1 LPSLSFCELLH
12 AVSPLGAALVP
23 LNTLLPVPE
32 QRLQACAAGALLAE
46 RVEDWVSAAARERP
60 GHQAVVADDGVLTY
74 GELDEAASRA
84 ARRLAAL
91 GVCDGDRVATTLAP
105 GAAFAALLHGAPRL
119 GAALVPLNPGM
130 AAADLARLR
139 ESCGAPVLVERPLGG
154 DQADVPLRATMDP
167 GAPHTVIHTSGTTS
181 APRAVALTVGNHHAS
196 ALASARILGVQE
208 SDRWLCVLPL
218 FHVGGLAILLRSAIY
233 AITAVVH
240 ERFGADRVRSALE
253 HGQVSLTSLVS
264 TMLHRLREAGLETAP
279 GLRAVLLGGGPI
291 PQDLL
296 DWARERGLPV
306 APTYGMTETASQIVT
321 IPPADARRGERFGE
335 PLEGVRLRIGE
346 DGEILVR
353 GPMVAPAEVG
363 EDGWLHTGDLGNL
376 DGRGRLT
383 VAGRKKDV
391 IVTGGENV
399 MASRVEE
406 ALRAHPAVVDAGVAG
421 LADAEWGERVTAWV
435 VLGGGVSDS
444 ELTEHCRALLAPFE
458 VPKEVR
464 RVTELRRTATGKLLR
479 SQLASLRVRP

>member
-1 LPSLSFCELLH
+1 MH
-12 AVSPLGAALVP
+12 
-23 LNTLLPVPE
+23 
-32 QRLQACAAGALLAE
+32 
-46 RVEDWVSAAARERP
+46 DWVTAAARERP
-60 GHQAVVADDGVLTY
+60 GHPAIEAPDGALTY

-130 AAADLARLR
+130 AAADLTRLR

-181 APRAVALTVGNHHAS
+181 APKPVALTVANHHAG
-196 ALASARILGVQE
+196 ALASARVLGVQE
-208 SDRWLCVLPL
+208 DDRWLCVLPL

-233 AITAVVH
+233 ATTAVVH
-240 ERFGADRVRSALE
+240 ERFDADRVRSTLE
-253 HGQVSLTSLVS
+253 RGEVSLASLVS
-264 TMLHRLREAGLETAP
+264 TMLHRLREAGLETVP

-321 IPPADARRGERFGE
+321 IAPADALRGERFGE
-335 PLEGVRLRIGE
+335 PLEGVRLRVDA

-353 GPMVAPAEVG
+353 GPMVAPGEVG
-363 EDGWLHTGDLGNL
+363 EDGWLHTGDLGSL
-376 DGRGRLT
+376 DRRGRLT
-383 VAGRKKDV
+383 VAGRLKDV

-399 MASRVEE
+399 MACRVEE
-406 ALRAHPAVVDAGVAG
+406 ALRSHPAVVDAGVAG

-444 ELTEHCRALLAPFE
+444 ELTEHCRGLLAAFE
-458 VPKEVR
+458 VPKEIR
-464 RVTELRRTATGKLLR
+464 RASELPRNATGKLVR
-479 SQLASLRVRP
+479 TELAGSG